1 MVNMGLAVITYFGLI
16 LLAIFIVINISF
28 KLIDNKQPT
37 KPILEKPSNRVEQ
50 IYFQNFRNDKSFT
63 EKPGWGNTID
73 YKHQRELRN
82 TWELGIKT
90 GIETGL
96 CCASL
101 EGQKI
106 ELTYNTTNPKHIQFL
121 DKHYAL
127 CCEYG
132 VAIQYHP
139 VVGMC
144 IINRKY
150 EFE

>member
-1 MVNMGLAVITYFGLI
+1 MEIIVIIYFGLI
-16 LLAIFIVINISF
+16 LLAIFIVINISSR
-28 KLIDNKQPT
+28 LINNNQQT
-37 KPILEKPSNRVEQ
+37 KPILEKPSNHVEQ
-50 IYFQNFRNDKSFT
+50 IYFQNFRNDKSFI

-73 YKHQRELRN
+73 YKHQRELRD
-82 TWELGIKT
+82 TWGKGIKT

-96 CCASL
+96 RCASL

-106 ELTYNTTNPKHIQFL
+106 ELTYNTKNPKHIEFL

-127 CCEYG
+127 CREYG

-150 EFE
+150 E